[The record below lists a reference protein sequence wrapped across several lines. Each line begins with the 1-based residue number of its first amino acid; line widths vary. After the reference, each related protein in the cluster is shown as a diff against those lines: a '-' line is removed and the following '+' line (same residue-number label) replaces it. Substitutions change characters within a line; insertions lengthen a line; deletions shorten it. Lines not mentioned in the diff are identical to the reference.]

1 MIIHAIW
8 SRYIID
14 QKMDSDESEEPM
26 DSDESEEPPGADLS
40 PAE

>member
-14 QKMDSDESEEPM
+14 QKMDSDESEEP
-26 DSDESEEPPGADLS
+26 PGAGLS